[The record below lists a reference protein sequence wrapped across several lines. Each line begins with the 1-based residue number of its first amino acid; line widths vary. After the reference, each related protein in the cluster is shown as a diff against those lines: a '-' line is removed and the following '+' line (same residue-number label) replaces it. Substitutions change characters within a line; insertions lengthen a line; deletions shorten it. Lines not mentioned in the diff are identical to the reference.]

1 MGRPKKTFTQK
12 VQEEMPEFANEVAGL
27 GVPDLNSRLAV
38 LAKAN
43 EENEQLKENDE
54 DLEAA
59 KNEASELAAPFRD
72 AKKALRLKTRYVV
85 ALIKEK
91 GGA

>member
-27 GVPDLNSRLAV
+27 AVADLNTRLAT

-54 DLEAA
+54 DLETAQ
-59 KNEASELAAPFRD
+59 KEASELAAPFRE
-72 AKKALRLKTRYVV
+72 AKKALRLKTRYIVS
-85 ALIKEK
+85 LINEK
-91 GGA
+91 GGV

>member
-1 MGRPKKTFTQK
+1 MARQKKTFTQK

-27 GVPDLNSRLAV
+27 AVSDLNGRLAV

-54 DLEAA
+54 DLIAA